1 MNDGI
6 GHMHNIAIQTIKDCE
21 IESYGRNEIIMF
33 LKVEN
38 RRELTRG
45 LSEEGGG
52 IDATVPKAYALRV
65 NRCAYRI

>member
-1 MNDGI
+1 M
-6 GHMHNIAIQTIKDCE
+6 IKDCE
-21 IESYGRNEIIMF
+21 IEGYGRNEVIMF

-52 IDATVPKAYALRV
+52 IDATVPKAHALRV